1 MCNAE
6 TFGFAISGLVAMALS
21 RHNRY
26 PYMQE
31 YKPDANEVPRER
43 DLVTMATASS
53 VVLALMQ
60 AITPRRQI
68 PFWLFGQLVCCS
80 MGQSVFANTGDQTP
94 S

>member
-26 PYMQE
+26 PDMQE
-31 YKPDANEVPRER
+31 YKLDANEVPRER
-43 DLVTMATASS
+43 DLVTMAMASS
-53 VVLALMQ
+53 VVLALVQ

-68 PFWLFGQLVCCS
+68 LFLAVWPVGLLLNGTVS
-80 MGQSVFANTGDQTP
+80 IREYW
-94 S
+94 